1 MANLDDLKKL
11 AVLLPHWTE
20 HNAEHAEEFRE
31 WAQRAEV
38 AGRGEAA
45 AHIRAA
51 AAALEQANQ
60 ALAAA
65 LRDLNAPQR

>member
-1 MANLDDLKKL
+1 MDDLKKL
-11 AVLLPHWTE
+11 AVLLPHWSE

-31 WAQRAEV
+31 WAQRAEA
-38 AGRGEAA
+38 AGQPTAA
-45 AHIRAA
+45 QHIREA

-65 LRDLNAPQR
+65 IRSLQSSG

>member
-1 MANLDDLKKL
+1 MDDLKKL
-11 AVLLPHWTE
+11 AVLLPHWSE

-31 WAQRAEV
+31 WAQRAEA
-38 AGRGEAA
+38 AGRSATA
-45 AHIRAA
+45 QHIREA

-65 LRDLNAPQR
+65 IRSLQSRG